1 MKVYIIHEDNDGV
14 IGVADSYESA
24 VQFLIDKEWIT
35 EDFEIWNRE
44 NNYSRPLYTFEIKP
58 EDIKA
63 WNISKLNDFFDG
75 DFEIEKANLITD
87 ARNKIEEVLAND
99 GLES

>member
-1 MKVYIIHEDNDGV
+1 MKIYIIHEDNHGV

-24 VQFLIDKEWIT
+24 VQFLVDEEWMT
-35 EDFEIWNRE
+35 GNFEIWNRE
-44 NNYSRPLYTFEIKP
+44 ERKYHTLVINP
-58 EDIKA
+58 EEIKA
-63 WNISKLNDFFDG
+63 WGRDKFNDFFKDA
-75 DFEIEKANLITD
+75 FWIEKTNLITD